1 MRNHRR
7 AAYDAPEDEYEELS
21 VLPRGINAKKCPQD
35 LLLAAR
41 DAWDRALREGEE
53 HGYRNAQTTVIAP
66 TGTIGLVMGCDTT
79 GVEPQFSLVQYKTL
93 AGGGSL
99 RIINKGVTMALRRLG
114 YSDKQTKTIEEFVMG
129 TKSLNG
135 CPHLS
140 YDTLESLGFTSAQ
153 IKNIEMK
160 LPDVFDIRSAFS
172 PSILGKEMC
181 IDSLG
186 MTEEQYNNDFF
197 DVLGYLGLDSTQIN
211 DANDY
216 VLGRGTIE
224 GAPGLKD
231 EHLPVFDCATP
242 GGKYGVRSID
252 WPAHV
257 HMMAAAQPFI
267 SGAIS
272 KTINMPSNSTVSE
285 IKDAYDL
292 SFSTMIKACAVYRDG
307 SKLSQPLMNQLVD
320 SSALEEDDDEE
331 VVIVQKM
338 VEQVVESLPIPTP
351 TAQPLAEAMVHDYI
365 ATRRSLPD
373 SCEGGRMKARVGGHT
388 VYLNHSSYDDGRLGE
403 IMLTTSKEGAAW
415 RSMLNQFA
423 IAVSLGLQHGV
434 PLEAFVNSFT
444 FQKFEPSGMVMG
456 GSGRVKMSSS
466 IVDYIFR
473 ELAIKYLDRH
483 DLSHV
488 SQEDLDP
495 YSISRPEITEDG
507 VVRTKGEV
515 RELQQTLEAF
525 GNVEDAEAKTRRL
538 ARENGFTGDI
548 CTDCGSSQMVRNG
561 TCLKCNACGSTTG
574 CS

>member
-7 AAYDAPEDEYEELS
+7 AAYNAPEDEYEGLT

-140 YDTLESLGFTSAQ
+140 YDALKSRGFTSAQ
-153 IKNIEMK
+153 IKNIEKK

-181 IDSLG
+181 VDTLE
-186 MTEEQYNNDFF
+186 MTEEQYNDDFF
-197 DVLGYLGLDSTQIN
+197 DILGYLGLDSTQIN
-211 DANDY
+211 EANDY

-224 GAPGLKD
+224 GAPGLKE

-242 GGKYGVRSID
+242 GGKYGTRSID

-292 SFSTMIKACAVYRDG
+292 SFSTMIKACAVYRDC

-320 SSALEEDDDEE
+320 SSALEEEE
-331 VVIVQKM
+331 EEIIVQKM
-338 VEQVVESLPIPTP
+338 VEQVVDSLPVPAP

-388 VYLNHSSYDDGRLGE
+388 VYLNHSAYEDGRLGE

-495 YSISRPEITEDG
+495 YSISRPEITDDG
-507 VVRTKGEV
+507 VVRNKGEV
-515 RELQQTLEAF
+515 REVQQTLGAF
-525 GNVEDAEAKTRRL
+525 ETVEDSATKARRL

>member
-1 MRNHRR
+1 M
-7 AAYDAPEDEYEELS
+7 S

-114 YSDKQTKTIEEFVMG
+114 YSDKQTKAIEEFVMG

-172 PSILGKEMC
+172 PNILGKEMC

-272 KTINMPSNSTVSE
+272 KTINMPSNSTVAE

-320 SSALEEDDDEE
+320 SSALEDEDED
-331 VVIVQKM
+331 VVVVQKM